1 MGTEEPIIIEYTDFV
16 TINLGNKGVCST
28 FGYFWLN
35 KDKKQYEES
44 NNDNCNHHLYIGK
57 PGKETCMHF
66 VYNVKERLLFKS
78 SVCFFNCY
86 KDKNINRSEG
96 VYYSMM
102 FCAMYIIIKDYP
114 DCKFLFILDD
124 ANTVINVHDKN
135 YYVNCSNI
143 NTILYGNPRLHNFIQ
158 TDAIAL
164 DVVNT
169 INELKINKNEL
180 NKRNKK
186 KMPFDKFYNTFYR
199 KYNEYN
205 KCINNE
211 YNKCI
216 NNEYNKCINN
226 DNQLFTKKELCK
238 LKSIYD
244 STDSLTTFFKLSEEY
259 LQKNNKSKWLFIPLK
274 EILEYYHILHF
285 TNETIVI
292 DIHIAIR
299 NLKEKNFLFTTS
311 YVENEKMKNQKLKH
325 VSPPSINDTQPFY
338 KIHHHDHKCLLEYN
352 LAFYKKQLQ
361 L

>member
-1 MGTEEPIIIEYTDFV
+1 MGTEERIIIEYTDFV
-16 TINLGNKGVCST
+16 TINLGNKGICNT

-35 KDKKQYEES
+35 KEKKQYEES
-44 NNDNCNHHLYIGK
+44 NNDNCNYHLYIGK

-86 KDKNINRSEG
+86 KDININRSEG

-114 DCKFLFILDD
+114 DCNFLFILDD

-143 NTILYGNPRLHNFIQ
+143 NTILYGNPRLQNFIQ
-158 TDAIAL
+158 SDAIAL

-169 INELKINKNEL
+169 INELKINKHEL
-180 NKRNKK
+180 NKRNKH

-199 KYNEYN
+199 KYNECNKCINNECN

-211 YNKCI
+211 Y
-216 NNEYNKCINN
+216 N

-244 STDSLTTFFKLSEEY
+244 STDSLTTFFISAENY
-259 LQKNNKSKWLFIPLK
+259 LQKHNKSKWIFIPLK

-285 TNETIVI
+285 INETIVI

-311 YVENEKMKNQKLKH
+311 YKVENETIKNKKLKY
-325 VSPPSINDTQPFY
+325 VYPPGINDTQPFY
-338 KIHHHDHKCLLEYN
+338 KIHHHDRKCLFEYN